1 MEHNKK
7 LEILQDI
14 EKIQSQMAQR
24 ISDMFIMK
32 LKKLDKQKLNGQLVK
47 NFFNMEGTL
56 SSTVIRDL
64 RENTF
69 LRANGLRD
77 FQDTVT
83 VVEKRQS
90 SESGQQTPNMSIRN
104 A

>member
-32 LKKLDKQKLNGQLVK
+32 LKKLDKQKLNG
-47 NFFNMEGTL
+47 
-56 SSTVIRDL
+56 
-64 RENTF
+64 
-69 LRANGLRD
+69 
-77 FQDTVT
+77 
-83 VVEKRQS
+83 
-90 SESGQQTPNMSIRN
+90 
-104 A
+104 